1 MEILQ
6 CPKCGQRGFLTLRY
20 TKYKDLRYL
29 YVGHYNFN
37 KKSKRSWCSIRNEQ
51 IKNLK
56 MDKFWQYEYYRLIKE
71 TVNLRENTNEIKIW
85 IKPLEIATKLLRKN
99 GYSKIL
105 IESKLIR
112 DLMNEEK
119 NKIHRMRYPL
129 QISNKDGKIGI
140 KQRYMQLRSKLL
152 K

>member
-1 MEILQ
+1 
-6 CPKCGQRGFLTLRY
+6 
-20 TKYKDLRYL
+20 
-29 YVGHYNFN
+29 
-37 KKSKRSWCSIRNEQ
+37 
-51 IKNLK
+51 